1 MTEIKKTIE
10 NPPSRLKKRIIALS
24 ESNDWS
30 KSRKEWRMVAYYYA
44 TGYHSCLCSPRGIH
58 NITVIENIHNTNQ
71 MEVCNSCGNL
81 YFGISDC
88 FKIESVVRRLKADI
102 DLSMDETCLDYL
114 LKHRVIDDVEY
125 KDYQLIRLA
134 RVNDYVR
141 SFRQKIN
148 NRLINFTDYE
158 NKAGFE
164 KIDMLIM
171 WSEKNDSIKCVDVFI
186 NKRIELAEKGKTDFI
201 SLDNFTSVH

>member
-58 NITVIENIHNTNQ
+58 NITV
-71 MEVCNSCGNL
+71 
-81 YFGISDC
+81 
-88 FKIESVVRRLKADI
+88 KIESVVRRLKADI

-148 NRLINFTDYE
+148 NRLIIFTD
-158 NKAGFE
+158 
-164 KIDMLIM
+164 
-171 WSEKNDSIKCVDVFI
+171 
-186 NKRIELAEKGKTDFI
+186 
-201 SLDNFTSVH
+201 